1 MSHPINDMI
10 LENAFADGLEL
21 AEAKGLTGDEAEE
34 FAEKYAYD
42 KLEELSIWV
51 R

>member
-21 AEAKGLTGDEAEE
+21 GEAKGLEGEQAEE

-42 KLEELSIWV
+42 KLEELSI
-51 R
+51 

>member
-42 KLEELSIWV
+42 KLEELSI
-51 R
+51 

>member
-10 LENAFADGLEL
+10 LENPVAAGLEL

-42 KLEELSIWV
+42 KLEELSI
-51 R
+51 

>member
-1 MSHPINDMI
+1 MSPPINDMI

-21 AEAKGLTGDEAEE
+21 AEAKGLEGEQAEE

-42 KLEELSIWV
+42 KLEELSI
-51 R
+51 

>member
-10 LENAFADGLEL
+10 LENAFADRLEL
-21 AEAKGLTGDEAEE
+21 AEAKGLEGEQAEE

-42 KLEELSIWV
+42 KLEELSI
-51 R
+51 

>member
-21 AEAKGLTGDEAEE
+21 AEAKGLTGDESEE

-42 KLEELSIWV
+42 KLE
-51 R
+51 